1 MKMLVMT
8 PPLRRGK
15 ADEGRVLAALA
26 VQVLRSLGGYQ
37 IAVTDAQQ
45 PPRRDLDA
53 IQVCA
58 GQDLAHCS
66 RQVIEALGAGVPVVL
81 MVPRLDPGIARRAP
95 WRAAVM
101 WSLAGCADCAA
112 FASLGDRMTAAA
124 VSDSRISALVAEPL
138 AGISLPAPSGADF
151 AAARGLGRF
160 VLFDPPS
167 DQACQAAQEPGLT
180 CAGFSTSLAGRPA
193 GSIVDLGALSPQE
206 RTDAYS
212 SAAALVIDG
221 SIESLRR
228 AVEAAYCEC
237 PIVCPDTP
245 LGREILGDGA
255 HFYWAG
261 QKGEGAIEQALA
273 EALQAPRG
281 DVVRARVLATGAD
294 RHPLLHLPQ
303 TYERAMAS
311 FGDGEKRSAR
321 LSQALALHALA
332 WNDAASHWTKMYF
345 EIQDRAAD
353 LHQRVQ
359 RLANLPIIRQIL
371 AIKRM
376 LAK

>member
-37 IAVTDAQQ
+37 ITVTDAQQ
-45 PPRRDLDA
+45 HPGDQFDVV
-53 IQVCA
+53 QVLA
-58 GQDLAHCS
+58 GEDLAHSS
-66 RQVIEALGAGVPVVL
+66 RQVMEVLAAGAPVVL
-81 MVPRLDPGIARRAP
+81 MVPGLGADVARSEL

-101 WSLAGCADCAA
+101 WSLAGCADYAA
-112 FASLGDRMTAAA
+112 FASQGDRMTVAA
-124 VSDSRISALVAEPL
+124 VSDSRISALVAE
-138 AGISLPAPSGADF
+138 SLGGTSIPAPSRADF
-151 AAARGLGRF
+151 GAQRGIGKF
-160 VLFDPPS
+160 VVLDPPS
-167 DQACQAAQEPGLT
+167 DQACQAAKKFGLT
-180 CAGFSTSLAGRPA
+180 CAAFSTGQPA
-193 GSIVDLGALSPQE
+193 GASDLIFLSALSPQE
-206 RTDAYS
+206 TADAYS

-228 AVEAAYCEC
+228 AVEAAFCEC

-261 QKGEGAIEQALA
+261 QKHEGAIEQALA
-273 EALQAPRG
+273 EALQAPRA

-303 TYERAMAS
+303 TYERAIAS

-332 WNDAASHWTKMYF
+332 WNDAARRWTARYL
-345 EIQDRAAD
+345 ELQNQAAD
-353 LHQRVQ
+353 LHRRLE